1 MKTTGLYSVFLI
13 VYKQTY
19 VKSFDFRLSF
29 QKLADILAKTRVVKL
44 CVSII
49 SLMMKPFKIRDIEIN
64 PPLILS
70 PMAGVTD
77 FTFRRL
83 IKRRGGVGLVV
94 SEFISVE
101 GLTRHNPKSKRQMRF
116 DEEERPYAVQIF
128 GGKADRMAMGAE
140 MAQEIGADILDVNC
154 GCPAPK
160 VVKNGGGSG
169 LLRDLPNL
177 EIILKEIKKTITI
190 PLTLKLRTGYSDAS
204 INVVEA
210 AKMAEQCGVEHIQV
224 HGRTREQGY
233 KGLANW
239 DLIKQVKEAVSIP
252 VSGNGD
258 ITTIEY
264 GMKKWRETGTDGI
277 LIGRGAMQN
286 PWIFRQFQD
295 VIEGREPYQPDLTEK
310 KSVLLEFFSMCR
322 EEMPEIVSLG
332 KMKQLAGQFT
342 KGLVGGAQFRQTLY
356 HSHSAD
362 EILDNITI
370 YFETLKRRETFG
382 DGVVEADDVD
392 LEFAS
397 CDAPTAIEPRPLEPV
412 SYLSSATH

>member
-1 MKTTGLYSVFLI
+1 V
-13 VYKQTY
+13 
-19 VKSFDFRLSF
+19 
-29 QKLADILAKTRVVKL
+29 
-44 CVSII
+44 
-49 SLMMKPFKIRDIEIN
+49 KPFKIRDIAID

-77 FTFRRL
+77 YTFRRL

-101 GLTRHNPKSKRQMRF
+101 GLTRHNPKSKRQMHF

-128 GGKADRMAMGAE
+128 GGKPDRMAMGAE
-140 MAQEIGADILDVNC
+140 MAQEVGADILDVNC

-169 LLRDLPNL
+169 LLRDPALL
-177 EIILKEIKKTITI
+177 ETILKDIKRTITI
-190 PLTLKLRTGYSDAS
+190 PLTLKLRTGYSDAT
-204 INVVEA
+204 INVVDV

-239 DLIKQVKEAVSIP
+239 DIIRQVKEAVSIP

-258 ITTIEY
+258 ITTIQY
-264 GMKKWRETGTDGI
+264 GMDRWRESGVDGI

-286 PWIFRQFQD
+286 PWIFRQFAD
-295 VIEGREPYQPDLTEK
+295 VLAGREPYQPDVAEK

-322 EEMPEIVSLG
+322 EEMPEIVALG

-356 HSHSAD
+356 HSHSAT
-362 EILDNITI
+362 EILDNIQS
-370 YFETLKRRETFG
+370 YFDTLSDRSTFG
-382 DGVVEADDVD
+382 DGIVEAESDSDV
-392 LEFAS
+392 EITS
-397 CDAPTAIEPRPLEPV
+397 CEMPEQGLGSTNAKYQTAI
-412 SYLSSATH
+412 

>member
-1 MKTTGLYSVFLI
+1 ML
-13 VYKQTY
+13 
-19 VKSFDFRLSF
+19 DLSLNNLDD
-29 QKLADILAKTRVVKL
+29 LAMR
-44 CVSII
+44 
-49 SLMMKPFKIRDIEIN
+49 PFKIRNIEIN

-77 FTFRRL
+77 YTFRRL

-101 GLTRHNPKSKRQMRF
+101 GLTRGNPKSKRQMRF

-140 MAQEIGADILDVNC
+140 MAEEVGADILDVNC

-169 LLRDLPNL
+169 LLRDPQLL
-177 EIILKEIKKTITI
+177 ESILKEIKKTITI

-204 INVVEA
+204 INVVDI

-239 DLIKQVKEAVSIP
+239 DLIRQVKAAVSIP

-264 GMKKWRETGTDGI
+264 GMNKWRETGTDGI

-310 KSVLLEFFSMCR
+310 KHVLLEFFSMCR

-362 EILDNITI
+362 EILDNITT
-370 YFETLKRRETFG
+370 YFETLESRQTFG
-382 DGVVEADDVD
+382 DGYVEADADLVIDSCNIGNTPAFLADVH
-392 LEFAS
+392 
-397 CDAPTAIEPRPLEPV
+397 T
-412 SYLSSATH
+412 SAGVI

>member
-1 MKTTGLYSVFLI
+1 ML
-13 VYKQTY
+13 
-19 VKSFDFRLSF
+19 
-29 QKLADILAKTRVVKL
+29 
-44 CVSII
+44 
-49 SLMMKPFKIRDIEIN
+49 PFKVRDIAID

-77 FTFRRL
+77 YTFRRL

-94 SEFISVE
+94 SEFVSVE

-169 LLRDLPNL
+169 LLRTPELL
-177 EIILKEIKKTITI
+177 ETILKEIKKTITI
-190 PLTLKLRTGYSDAS
+190 PLTLKLRTGYSEAS
-204 INVVEA
+204 INVVDI

-239 DLIKQVKEAVSIP
+239 DLIRQVKEAVSIP

-258 ITTIEY
+258 ITSIEY
-264 GMKKWRETGTDGI
+264 GMTKWRETGVNGI

-286 PWIFRQFQD
+286 PWIFRQFAD
-295 VIEGREPYQPDLTEK
+295 VLAGRKPYQPDLAEK
-310 KSVLLEFFSMCR
+310 KDVLLEFFSMCR

-356 HSHSAD
+356 HSHSAN
-362 EILDNITI
+362 EILDNITT
-370 YFETLKRRETFG
+370 YFETLERRETFG
-382 DGVVEADDVD
+382 DGFVEADAD
-392 LEFAS
+392 LEFTT
-397 CDAPTAIEPRPLEPV
+397 CEAPVPIEVMQREAAV
-412 SYLSSATH
+412 SG

>member
-1 MKTTGLYSVFLI
+1 M
-13 VYKQTY
+13 
-19 VKSFDFRLSF
+19 R
-29 QKLADILAKTRVVKL
+29 
-44 CVSII
+44 
-49 SLMMKPFKIRDIEIN
+49 PFNIRNIKID

-77 FTFRRL
+77 YTFRRL

-101 GLTRHNPKSKRQMRF
+101 GLTRGNPKSKRQMRF

-128 GGKADRMAMGAE
+128 GGKPDRMAMGAE
-140 MAQEIGADILDVNC
+140 MAEEIGADILDVNC

-160 VVKNGGGSG
+160 VVRNGGGSG
-169 LLRDLPNL
+169 LLKEPEKLA
-177 EIILKEIKKTITI
+177 EILKAIKKAITI
-190 PLTLKLRTGYSDAS
+190 PLTLKLRTGFTDAS
-204 INVVEA
+204 INVVEV

-224 HGRTREQGY
+224 HGRTREQAY

-239 DLIKQVKEAVSIP
+239 DLIRQVKEAVSVP

-258 ITTIEY
+258 ITSIEY
-264 GMKKWRETGTDGI
+264 GMDKWNESGTNGI

-286 PWIFRQFQD
+286 PWIFRQFAD
-295 VIEGREPYQPDLTEK
+295 VLEGRAPYQPDLAEK
-310 KSVLLEFFSMCR
+310 KAVLLEFFEMCL
-322 EEMPEIVSLG
+322 EEMPELVALG

-362 EILDNITI
+362 EILENITF
-370 YFETLKRRETFG
+370 YFGSLASGNGYG
-382 DGVVEADDVD
+382 DGIVETGTEDIG
-392 LEFAS
+392 S
-397 CDAPTAIEPRPLEPV
+397 CNVFVGGSPFVGEKSIMQI
-412 SYLSSATH
+412 S

>member
-1 MKTTGLYSVFLI
+1 M
-13 VYKQTY
+13 
-19 VKSFDFRLSF
+19 R
-29 QKLADILAKTRVVKL
+29 
-44 CVSII
+44 
-49 SLMMKPFKIRDIEIN
+49 PFKIRDITID
-64 PPLILS
+64 PPLVLS

-77 FTFRRL
+77 YTFRRL

-116 DEEERPYAVQIF
+116 DEEERPFAVQIF
-128 GGKADRMAMGAE
+128 GGKPDRMAMGAE
-140 MAQEIGADILDVNC
+140 MAEEVGADILDVNC

-169 LLRDLPNL
+169 LLREPDRL
-177 EIILKEIKKTITI
+177 EEILKAIKKTITI
-190 PLTLKLRTGYSDAS
+190 PLTLKLRTGYSDAT
-204 INVVEA
+204 INVVDV
-210 AKMAEQCGVEHIQV
+210 AKMAEQCGVEHIAV

-239 DLIKQVKEAVSIP
+239 DLIAAVKQAVKIP

-258 ITTIEY
+258 ITTLEY
-264 GMKKWRETGTDGI
+264 GVRKWHETGVDGV

-286 PWIFRQFQD
+286 PWIFRQFAD
-295 VIEGREPYQPDLTEK
+295 VLAGREPYEPNLQEK

-322 EEMPEIVSLG
+322 EEMPELAALG

-356 HSHSAD
+356 HSHSAE
-362 EILDNITI
+362 EILDNITT
-370 YFETLKRRETFG
+370 YFETLEQRNTFG
-382 DGVVEADDVD
+382 DGTIEVEDTTTAQDQI
-392 LEFAS
+392 FA
-397 CDAPTAIEPRPLEPV
+397 TA
-412 SYLSSATH
+412 

>member
-1 MKTTGLYSVFLI
+1 MK
-13 VYKQTY
+13 
-19 VKSFDFRLSF
+19 
-29 QKLADILAKTRVVKL
+29 A
-44 CVSII
+44 
-49 SLMMKPFKIRDIEIN
+49 FKIRNIEIN

-77 FTFRRL
+77 YTFRRL

-128 GGKADRMAMGAE
+128 GGQAERMALGAE
-140 MAQEIGADILDVNC
+140 MAEEVGADILDVNC

-160 VVKNGGGSG
+160 VVKHGGGSA
-169 LLRDLPNL
+169 LLRDMPRL
-177 EIILKEIKKTITI
+177 EIILKEIKKAISI
-190 PLTLKLRTGYSDAS
+190 PLTLKMRVGFSDS
-204 INVVEA
+204 NINCVEV

-233 KGLANW
+233 KGMANW
-239 DLIKQVKEAVSIP
+239 DLIRAVKEAVSIP

-264 GMKKWRETGTDGI
+264 GLKRWRETGVDGI

-295 VIEGREPYQPDLTEK
+295 AIAGREPYQPDLAEK
-310 KSVLLEFFSMCR
+310 KAVLLEFFEMLR
-322 EEMPEIVSLG
+322 EEMPEIVALG

-356 HSHSAD
+356 HSHSAE
-362 EILDNITI
+362 EILDNITV
-370 YFETLKRRETFG
+370 YFETLTEQNTFG
-382 DGVVEADDVD
+382 DGVTEADADKD
-392 LEFAS
+392 LAIDS
-397 CDAPTAIEPRPLEPV
+397 CEAFSNAETSCNVAV
-412 SYLSSATH
+412 AN

>member
-1 MKTTGLYSVFLI
+1 
-13 VYKQTY
+13 
-19 VKSFDFRLSF
+19 
-29 QKLADILAKTRVVKL
+29 
-44 CVSII
+44 
-49 SLMMKPFKIRDIEIN
+49 MKPFKIRNIEID
-64 PPLILS
+64 PPMILS

-77 FTFRRL
+77 YTFRRL

-116 DEEERPYAVQIF
+116 DEEERPFAVQIF
-128 GGKADRMAMGAE
+128 GGQPERMALGAE
-140 MAQEIGADILDVNC
+140 MAQEVGADILDVNC

-160 VVKNGGGSG
+160 VVRHGGGSG
-169 LLRDLPNL
+169 LLRDLPRL
-177 EIILKEIKKTITI
+177 EIILKEIKKAITI
-190 PLTLKLRTGYSDAS
+190 PLTLKMRVGYSDS
-204 INVVEA
+204 TINAVEV

-224 HGRTREQGY
+224 HGRTKEQGY

-239 DLIKQVKEAVSIP
+239 DLIRAVKESVSVP

-264 GMKKWRETGTDGI
+264 GLQKWRESGVDGI

-286 PWIFRQFQD
+286 PWIFRQIND
-295 VIEGREPYQPDLTEK
+295 VLNGREPYQPDLEEK
-310 KSVLLEFFSMCR
+310 KIVLLEFFEMVR
-322 EEMPEIVSLG
+322 EEMPETPALG

-356 HSHSAD
+356 HSHSAQ

-370 YFETLKRRETFG
+370 YFETLEKRQTFG
-382 DGVVEADDVD
+382 DGLREADKD
-392 LEFAS
+392 LEIMS
-397 CDAPTAIEPRPLEPV
+397 CDAFSEEETSCEA
-412 SYLSSATH
+412 ATVR

>member
-1 MKTTGLYSVFLI
+1 MK
-13 VYKQTY
+13 
-19 VKSFDFRLSF
+19 
-29 QKLADILAKTRVVKL
+29 A
-44 CVSII
+44 
-49 SLMMKPFKIRDIEIN
+49 FKIRDIEID

-116 DEEERPYAVQIF
+116 DEEERPFAVQIF
-128 GGKADRMAMGAE
+128 GGQAPRMAMGAE

-169 LLRDLPNL
+169 LLRDLPRL
-177 EIILKEIKKTITI
+177 EEILKEIKKTITI
-190 PLTLKLRTGYSDAS
+190 PLTLKLRTGYSEAS
-204 INVVEA
+204 INVVDV

-239 DLIKQVKEAVSIP
+239 ELIKQVKDAVSIP

-264 GMKKWRETGTDGI
+264 GIKRWQETGTDGI

-286 PWIFRQFQD
+286 PWIFRQFDD
-295 VIEGREPYQPDLTEK
+295 VLNGRQPYQPDLQEK
-310 KSVLLEFFSMCR
+310 KAVLLEFFSMCR

-370 YFETLKRRETFG
+370 YFETLKRRQTFG
-382 DGVVEADDVD
+382 DGYVEADAD
-392 LEFAS
+392 LEFNS
-397 CDAPTAIEPRPLEPV
+397 CDA
-412 SYLSSATH
+412 ATQIMAGSVEGFRAVVN

>member
-1 MKTTGLYSVFLI
+1 
-13 VYKQTY
+13 
-19 VKSFDFRLSF
+19 
-29 QKLADILAKTRVVKL
+29 
-44 CVSII
+44 
-49 SLMMKPFKIRDIEIN
+49 MKPFKIRDIEIN

-77 FTFRRL
+77 YTFRRL

-116 DEEERPYAVQIF
+116 DESERPFAVQIF
-128 GGKADRMAMGAE
+128 GGQPERMRMGAE
-140 MAQEIGADILDVNC
+140 MAEEVGADILDVNC

-160 VVKNGGGSG
+160 VVKHGGGSA
-169 LLRDLPNL
+169 LLRDMPRM
-177 EIILKEIKKTITI
+177 EIILKEIKKAIKI
-190 PLTLKLRTGYSDAS
+190 PLTLKMRVGFSDS
-204 INVVEA
+204 TINCTEVA
-210 AKMAEQCGVEHIQV
+210 RMAEACGVEHIQV

-233 KGLANW
+233 KGMANW
-239 DLIKQVKEAVSIP
+239 DLIRAVKESVSIP

-264 GMKKWRETGTDGI
+264 GLKRWKESGCDGI

-286 PWIFRQFQD
+286 PWIFRQFND
-295 VIEGREPYQPDLTEK
+295 VLNGREPYHPDLEEK
-310 KSVLLEFFSMCR
+310 KSVLLEFFEMMR
-322 EEMPEIVSLG
+322 EEMPEIVALG

-356 HSHSAD
+356 HSHSAE

-370 YFETLKRRETFG
+370 YFETLQERKTFG
-382 DGVVEADDVD
+382 DGLTEADKD
-392 LEFAS
+392 LEIAS
-397 CDAPTAIEPRPLEPV
+397 CDAFSEA
-412 SYLSSATH
+412 ATV

>member
-1 MKTTGLYSVFLI
+1 
-13 VYKQTY
+13 
-19 VKSFDFRLSF
+19 
-29 QKLADILAKTRVVKL
+29 
-44 CVSII
+44 
-49 SLMMKPFKIRDIEIN
+49 MKPFKIRDIVID

-77 FTFRRL
+77 YTFRRL

-94 SEFISVE
+94 SEFVSVE

-128 GGKADRMAMGAE
+128 GGKVDRMAMGAE
-140 MAQEIGADILDVNC
+140 MAQEVGADILDVNC

-169 LLRDLPNL
+169 LLRDPALL
-177 EIILKEIKKTITI
+177 ESILKEIKKTITI

-204 INVVEA
+204 INVVDV

-239 DLIKQVKEAVSIP
+239 DLIKQVKDAVSIP

-264 GMKKWRETGTDGI
+264 GMKKWSESGVNGI

-286 PWIFRQFQD
+286 PWIFRQFAD
-295 VIEGREPYQPDLTEK
+295 VLAGNQPYIPDVSEK
-310 KSVLLEFFSMCR
+310 KHVLLEFFSMCR
-322 EEMPEIVSLG
+322 EEMAEIVALG

-356 HSHSAD
+356 HSHSAE
-362 EILDNITI
+362 EILDNISI
-370 YFETLKRRETFG
+370 YFETLESRDTFG
-382 DGVVEADDVD
+382 DGVIEANEDADI
-392 LEFAS
+392 EISS
-397 CDAPTAIEPRPLEPV
+397 CEIETHTIDNLPQKV
-412 SYLSSATH
+412 SAGAVGQI